1 MALRKCKL
9 CGNVILKEDYD
20 KAIPYKN
27 MGYVHEKCFNIS
39 LKAIKLDKDQKL
51 EESNSKRG
59 TKRKPKAELKD
70 AIDEEDY
77 QDKKKLYEYM
87 RGYVHLEDNNLPV
100 KVYALVEKYRGQ
112 YNLSYQ
118 TILDTLIYI
127 REIKEKEIVDDGI
140 GLIPY
145 YFDEA
150 KFYYKSLLLTE
161 ENNKD
166 KKLSE
171 MYKEKVVNIQPK
183 QKKIK
188 QISIEDI

>member
-9 CGNVILKEDYD
+9 CGKEILKEDYD

-59 TKRKPKAELKD
+59 TKRKPKSELKN
-70 AIDEEDY
+70 AVSEEDY
-77 QDKKKLYEYM
+77 QDKKKLFEYM
-87 RGYVHLEDNNLPV
+87 RGYIQTENNNLPV
-100 KVYALVEKYRGQ
+100 KVYALVEKYKGQ
-112 YNLSYQ
+112 YNLSYKA
-118 TILDTLIYI
+118 ILDTLIYL

-145 YFDEA
+145 YFEEA
-150 KFYYKSLLLTE
+150 KSYYKSLLSAE

-171 MYKEKVVNIQPK
+171 MYKEKVVKIQPK
-183 QKKIK
+183 QKRIK